1 MALPELSRRTRFDA
15 DNVSADRL
23 GQGARYLSDAGGVKG
38 VAGDFF
44 PRCEVSSR
52 SPGEVAV
59 GPPEGLGEV
68 ASALGVEVAEF
79 VGRSLPRKVG
89 GAANGEPAH
98 VRRERMVREDAP
110 YPLGERGA
118 SPGLDEKAGLAMPDN
133 GAQAAHACRNDGGAA
148 GLGLQSDEAERLG
161 MGRDEADVG
170 RLVVAGQ
177 LSVGLGSNE

>member
-15 DNVSADRL
+15 DKVSADRL

-52 SPGEVAV
+52 SRGEVAV

-79 VGRSLPRKVG
+79 VGRALPRELR
-89 GAANGEPAH
+89 GAADREPAH
-98 VRRERMVREDAP
+98 VRRKRMVREAAP
-110 YPLGERGA
+110 HPLGERGA
-118 SPGLDEKAGLAMPDN
+118 GPGLDEKAGLTMPDE
-133 GAQAAHACRNDGGAA
+133 GALTAQA
-148 GLGLQSDEAERLG
+148 
-161 MGRDEADVG
+161 GRDDW
-170 RLVVAGQ
+170 R
-177 LSVGLGSNE
+177 